1 MPDKDKIMRAVCNGL
16 NSLTIN
22 PWGGNTMATETVK
35 NKLRQIG
42 QGKFGCYV
50 CASGVPRADYGEW
63 LYDVTWLK
71 YDCDGSSL
79 IDAPLVAEC
88 EWGNPG
94 DIDDDF
100 QKLLLA
106 RASVRVMIFGGWDE
120 CGTEKK
126 IFGWPAKSR
135 NSIANATT
143 MLGYWW
149 LVKGVPKTAGH
160 SGVSQFRTT
169 LRSPSSRHTRAEWYL
184 SGNTEPFPVRRW
196 FHSSLTETGFFERL
210 LKTFYTQGSHSY
222 REDSHL
228 IHDAALSAQP

>member
-1 MPDKDKIMRAVCNGL
+1 MPEKDKIMRAVCNGL
-16 NSLTIN
+16 NSLTIK

-50 CASGVPRADYGEW
+50 CASGVPRADCGEW

-71 YDCDGSSL
+71 YDEDSSL

-106 RASVRVMIFGGWDE
+106 RASVRLMIFGGWDKR
-120 CGTEKK
+120 GSKEKLEK
-126 IFGWPAKSR
+126 MANTIERFSPLCDDKGAWLLVPCVGSEKDGWSFKCFTIKD
-135 NSIANATT
+135 N
-143 MLGYWW
+143 
-149 LVKGVPKTAGH
+149 TAI
-160 SGVSQFRTT
+160 
-169 LRSPSSRHTRAEWYL
+169 
-184 SGNTEPFPVRRW
+184 PF
-196 FHSSLTETGFFERL
+196 
-210 LKTFYTQGSHSY
+210 
-222 REDSHL
+222 
-228 IHDAALSAQP
+228 